1 MKAWTE
7 RAGYE
12 RVVAQQVPEP
22 EAEMRVDETVLLHPA
37 DNHREEEVVQQT
49 NEARAEESCAAFDHL
64 IDAYY
69 YYVNNTIKHA
79 TMNWE
84 PNLEAEVG
92 TSTDEV
98 MIPLVPYRHNEE
110 AAAQQQNYAPEQ
122 QQGAFALFHDPN
134 YNNNINSA
142 PEHMQFEPNTVFYR
156 KFHTATSRLYRI

>member
-1 MKAWTE
+1 MKAWIET
-7 RAGYE
+7 AGYE
-12 RVVAQQVPEP
+12 RVVTEQVP

-37 DNHREEEVVQQT
+37 DNHREEEAVQQN

-69 YYVNNTIKHA
+69 GNNAIKHA
-79 TMNWE
+79 TMNGE

-98 MIPLVPYRHNEE
+98 MMPLVPYRRNEE

-134 YNNNINSA
+134 NDNLRSV
-142 PEHMQFEPNTVFYR
+142 QR
-156 KFHTATSRLYRI
+156 